1 MNKYLKRLANV
12 LLFLTLMTAILDRF
26 GIVQAQSGV
35 WVVLGLVALVGT
47 VLLQS
52 RENATSCHYGR

>member
-1 MNKYLKRLANV
+1 MGTSTVKQV
-12 LLFLTLMTAILDRF
+12 ILDRF